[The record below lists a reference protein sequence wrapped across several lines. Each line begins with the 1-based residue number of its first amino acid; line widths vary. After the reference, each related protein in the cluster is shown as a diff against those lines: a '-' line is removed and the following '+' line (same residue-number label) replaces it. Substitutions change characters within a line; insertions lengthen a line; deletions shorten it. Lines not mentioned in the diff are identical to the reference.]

1 MKKTTTSKNNPRTDN
16 ASTEQK
22 IKETARKLFTSK
34 GFAAVTTRDIA
45 VEAGINQAL
54 LHYYFRSKE
63 KLFEIVMLENLS
75 LFFGGVSSILNNQQ
89 TSIEQKVETLVA
101 TYIDKLSQE
110 PDLPLFIANQVQSNP
125 EKFITNIGIET
136 LIKKSFFLKQFME
149 SDYSKSIHS
158 LNPLHLIINMIGLTL
173 APFLGAPVIRKICK
187 LDQQH
192 FMTLVQERKT
202 LIPQWI
208 LSMVKKRPE
217 QK

>member
-1 MKKTTTSKNNPRTDN
+1 MKKIISSKNNAKADN

-45 VEAGINQAL
+45 IEAGINQAL

-75 LFFGGVSSILNNQQ
+75 LFISGVASILNDEQ
-89 TSIEQKVETLVA
+89 TTLEQKIENLVA

-110 PDLPLFIANQVQSNP
+110 PDLPLFIVNYVKSNP
-125 EKFITNIGIET
+125 EEFIKKIGIET
-136 LIKKSFFLKQFME
+136 LIKKSFFLKQILA
-149 SDYSKSIHS
+149 SDYLKRLQS
-158 LNPLHLIINMIGLTL
+158 LNPLHIVMNMIGLTV
-173 APFLGAPVIRKICK
+173 APFLMAPVIRKAGK
-187 LDQQH
+187 LDQQQ
-192 FMTLVQERKT
+192 FMTLVQERKA

-208 LSMVKKRPE
+208 LAMVKKGPE
-217 QK
+217 

>member
-1 MKKTTTSKNNPRTDN
+1 MKKIISSKNNAKADN

-45 VEAGINQAL
+45 IEAGINLAL

-75 LFFGGVSSILNNQQ
+75 LFISGVASILNDEQ
-89 TSIEQKVETLVA
+89 TTLEQKIENLVA

-110 PDLPLFIANQVQSNP
+110 PDLPLFIVNYVKSNP
-125 EKFITNIGIET
+125 EEFIKKIGIET
-136 LIKKSFFLKQFME
+136 LIKKSFFLKQILA
-149 SDYSKSIHS
+149 SDYLKRLQS
-158 LNPLHLIINMIGLTL
+158 LNPLHIVMNMIGLTV
-173 APFLGAPVIRKICK
+173 APFLMAPVIRKAGK
-187 LDQQH
+187 LDQQQ
-192 FMTLVQERKT
+192 FMTLVQERKA

-208 LSMVKKRPE
+208 LAMVKKGPE
-217 QK
+217 